1 MKEETII
8 QKNMHKRNK
17 WGQMVYTKFLSE
29 ISNNKK
35 RIFILSFDNTEEENE
50 QGWMK

>member
-29 ISNNKK
+29 TSNKK